1 MSQQSTQIKDA
12 SHDYKCTQSVPRC
25 PSCINAKMLHTPIIH
40 RLACC
45 LGSICMAPILHSIID
60 CKQGHAC
67 ECMRPL
73 TLSHKCIQP
82 PLSSHFDSMS
92 QELASQNQHE
102 EDSRD
107 MTYMLSPVRCR
118 LADKR
123 AKTLAPEGA
132 WGWGHTWLQRLRLKR
147 PQPCLPLQ

>member
-1 MSQQSTQIKDA
+1 
-12 SHDYKCTQSVPRC
+12 
-25 PSCINAKMLHTPIIH
+25 
-40 RLACC
+40 
-45 LGSICMAPILHSIID
+45 
-60 CKQGHAC
+60 
-67 ECMRPL
+67 MRPL

-132 WGWGHTWLQRLRLKR
+132 WGWGHTWASA
-147 PQPCLPLQ
+147 PQAEEASAMHSTAMTQ